1 MQVVWKDVLHQIAV
15 TQGLTVIP
23 RQLKVKKDGVCGTT
37 SSLSSESI
45 RLPRCR
51 ESTGCEIDPIHTT
64 LPARICRYLHIAS
77 NCPDEPVSL
86 KLSWI
91 ISAESGRENII

>member
-45 RLPRCR
+45 RLPR
-51 ESTGCEIDPIHTT
+51 
-64 LPARICRYLHIAS
+64 
-77 NCPDEPVSL
+77 
-86 KLSWI
+86 
-91 ISAESGRENII
+91 